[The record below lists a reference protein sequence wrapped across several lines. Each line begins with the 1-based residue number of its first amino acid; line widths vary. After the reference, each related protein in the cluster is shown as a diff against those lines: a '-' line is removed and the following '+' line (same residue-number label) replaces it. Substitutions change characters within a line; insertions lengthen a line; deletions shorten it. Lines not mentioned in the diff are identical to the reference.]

1 HVSITAIGRGGPR
14 SGPPRRARMGK
25 LVGFVL
31 SGVLAFAGSASAQEA
46 RAWTHPVFVTID
58 VPFQPLNNDFSESV
72 SFPDSLRRSENVTFA
87 AGYESTKGV
96 LFAAGAG
103 ARLVKNVGAGVTTS
117 WFRRSASAS
126 FDLRVPSPLA
136 VNRPLAL
143 AGSVPDLSRQEV
155 GIHVQGL
162 YAIPLADKVR
172 AMVGAGPSVFRI
184 QQDLV
189 RSVEFDTLPGFTSLA
204 FNQAL
209 TTRVERTVVGFNVGA
224 DLTWEFAS
232 HFGVGSIVR
241 YSRASA
247 TLDPGAETG
256 VLRAIKM

>member
-1 HVSITAIGRGGPR
+1 
-14 SGPPRRARMGK
+14 MGK
-25 LVGFVL
+25 LVAFVS
-31 SGVLAFAGSASAQEA
+31 SGVLAFAGSGFAQEA
-46 RAWTHPVFVTID
+46 RAWTHSVFVTID
-58 VPFQPLNNDFSESV
+58 VSFQPLNNDFSESV
-72 SFPDSLRRSENVTFA
+72 SFPDSLRRSENVTFV
-87 AGYESTKGV
+87 AGYESTKGA

-103 ARLVKNVGAGVTTS
+103 VRLVKNVGAGMTTS
-117 WFRRSASAS
+117 WFQRSASAS

-143 AGSVPDLSRQEV
+143 AGSVPDLRRQEV

-162 YAIPLADKVR
+162 YAIPIADRIR
-172 AMVGAGPSVFRI
+172 AIVGAGPSVFRI

-204 FNQAL
+204 FDQAF

-224 DLTWEFAS
+224 DVTWAFAS

-256 VLRAIKM
+256 VSRAIEMRAGGLQIGAGVRLLF